1 MDDEIEAQGYAL
13 IRGKV
18 AIELEDGTVHEKM
31 SEISRGTPQ
40 RPMDREELFEKFTEC
55 TSLVYESDQIAMI
68 EALLYKIDTLE
79 NVHGLVEFVGE
90 KVEV

>member
-18 AIELEDGTVHEKM
+18 AIELEDGTVYEKM

-40 RPMDREELFEKFTEC
+40 RPMDREELYEKFTEC
-55 TSLVYESDQIAMI
+55 TSLVYEGDQIALI
-68 EALLYKIDTLE
+68 EAMLYKIDTLE
-79 NVHGLVEFVGE
+79 NIHGLIDLLGA
-90 KVEV
+90 KVEA